1 MNLNVNRK
9 PAWFVLYTAPRSEKK
24 ACERLMAQGVEAY
37 LPLHATPRVW
47 SDRVKIVEMPLFT
60 SYIFV
65 YVPEYKLR
73 DLLNIYGVVRIVY
86 YNGAPARIR
95 ESEIKAI
102 KEFVEKSKAQVVSFD
117 LDEEVQV
124 AVGPFKD
131 KTGKIIKI
139 GKEYLVLH
147 IEQLGMTAAV
157 KLSKDTI
164 KKKGCL

>member
-65 YVPEYKLR
+65 YVSEYKLR